1 MRKVWHGGYLVII
14 DIKLL
19 CEFGMGHYILLV
31 LQCYRSFHYL
41 EVQRSIYVV
50 WLGGHLREWRLVI
63 SRGKGGALIYGDLG
77 WWAGILPSFWD
88 FSF

>member
-1 MRKVWHGGYLVII
+1 MLPFLSLLGGAKIH
-14 DIKLL
+14 L
-19 CEFGMGHYILLV
+19 CSMV
-31 LQCYRSFHYL
+31 
-41 EVQRSIYVV
+41 
-50 WLGGHLREWRLVI
+50 GGHLREWRLVI